1 MILLTLPN
9 SCPCEHE
16 VIALTSLITHKYY
29 CENDVKSIISLLDRD
44 VVWLGTAEHEYA
56 AGLETVAEIFRR
68 FAGQVPKC
76 DISGEEYSTLPLGPD
91 ACLCAGRLWIC
102 HRPLPPASACGFI
115 SASPR
120 RSGRQNRA
128 CAAVT
133 FTSPIPTR
141 KWWMTMW
148 GSP

>member
-76 DISGEEYSTLPLGPD
+76 DISGEEYSTLSLGPD

-102 HRPLPPASACGFI
+102 HRPLHRHQPAGSSAHHHGVPADRTGPALL
-115 SASPR
+115 SHSR
-120 RSGRQNRA
+120 LQSLRGN
-128 CAAVT
+128 
-133 FTSPIPTR
+133 
-141 KWWMTMW
+141 
-148 GSP
+148 GG